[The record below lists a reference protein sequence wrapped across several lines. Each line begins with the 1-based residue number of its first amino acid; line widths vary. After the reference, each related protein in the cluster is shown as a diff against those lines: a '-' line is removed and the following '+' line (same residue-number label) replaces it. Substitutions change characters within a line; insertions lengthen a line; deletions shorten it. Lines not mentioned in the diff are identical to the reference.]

1 MKKLERPKCEACP
14 KTLVVVPLLL
24 PHHKRTRWPCCLL
37 VEFHLLANFRDRKE
51 RRRQRRWWV
60 LLYRE
65 REKHDLQQKRTTVF
79 GYVQFVVSATW
90 TKTEKEEEKNNKLL
104 RSLLRHIVW
113 PFRFGWQE
121 PFNWAEDADDGGL
134 PFLLVNVTVDLQF
147 RLNYPFFCVQFTLR
161 FTISK
166 ISFFFF
172 TVDIILITIEYLAK
186 PNF

>member
-65 REKHDLQQKRTTVF
+65 REKNMIYNKRGPPCSVMYNLWWAQLEQKLKKKRRRTTNYYAHCCVILF
-79 GYVQFVVSATW
+79 GLSVSDGKNRLIELKMLMMGACLFYSWMSQSTCNSVLIIHSFVS
-90 TKTEKEEEKNNKLL
+90 
-104 RSLLRHIVW
+104 SLLCGLR
-113 PFRFGWQE
+113 FRKF
-121 PFNWAEDADDGGL
+121 
-134 PFLLVNVTVDLQF
+134 
-147 RLNYPFFCVQFTLR
+147 PFFFLQ
-161 FTISK
+161 S
-166 ISFFFF
+166 
-172 TVDIILITIEYLAK
+172 ILY
-186 PNF
+186 